1 MYVIIEKINDLCQ
14 LVDREETESMRITGF
29 CPLIVTKDPES
40 VVKLFED
47 MGFSRRHTK
56 KDIEGGANTTCAMK
70 DAYGN
75 RINITSSET
84 VPKDMTSITVNVD
97 DFREAYDFLIAHGF
111 TDPRGNKVTETSSSI
126 ATMLVSPSGFPVTVS
141 EHIKALRYQDQLGDL
156 KDDPRTKK
164 QLKVMMD
171 VTAAA
176 FRNNMASYI
185 KLVQMDVLKEFNRM
199 CDEEGIGGER
209 VRFCHGMMD
218 PLLAQINRDLYEKIS
233 AEFELAK
240 EQLTE

>member
-1 MYVIIEKINDLCQ
+1 
-14 LVDREETESMRITGF
+14 MRITGF
-29 CPLIVTKDPES
+29 CPLIVTKDPDA

-47 MGFSRRHTK
+47 MGFEKRHAK
-56 KDIEGGANTTCAMK
+56 KDIEGGANTSYAMK
-70 DAYGN
+70 DAFGH

-97 DFREAYDFLIAHGF
+97 DFSEAYDFLIAHGF
-111 TDPRGNKVTETSSSI
+111 TDPRGDKVTETSSSI
-126 ATMLVSPSGFPVTVS
+126 ATMLFSPSGIPVTIS

-156 KDDPRTKK
+156 MDDPRSQK

-171 VTAAA
+171 VTAEA
-176 FRNNMASYI
+176 FRKNMASYI
-185 KLVQMDVLKEFNRM
+185 KLVQMDVMKVFNRM

-218 PLLAQINRDLYEKIS
+218 PLLMQINKDLYEKIA

-240 EQLTE
+240 EQMDLTE

>member
-126 ATMLVSPSGFPVTVS
+126 ATMLVSPSGFPVTIS
-141 EHIKALRYQDQLGDL
+141 EHVKALRYQDQLGDL

>member
-29 CPLIVTKDPES
+29 CPLIVTKDPEA

-111 TDPRGNKVTETSSSI
+111 TDPRGNKATETSSSI

-141 EHIKALRYQDQLGDL
+141 EHVKALRYQDQLGDL

>member
-1 MYVIIEKINDLCQ
+1 
-14 LVDREETESMRITGF
+14 MRITGF

-126 ATMLVSPSGFPVTVS
+126 ATMLVSPSGFPVTIS
-141 EHIKALRYQDQLGDL
+141 EHVNALRYQDQLGDL

>member
-1 MYVIIEKINDLCQ
+1 MYVIIEKVNDLCQ

-29 CPLIVTKDPES
+29 CPLIVTKDPEA

-141 EHIKALRYQDQLGDL
+141 EHVKALRYQDQLGDL